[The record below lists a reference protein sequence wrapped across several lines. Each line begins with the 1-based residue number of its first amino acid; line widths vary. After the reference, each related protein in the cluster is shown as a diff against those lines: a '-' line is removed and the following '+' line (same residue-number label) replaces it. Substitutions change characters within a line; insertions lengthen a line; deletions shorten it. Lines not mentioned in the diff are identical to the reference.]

1 MTPRDLLRIARQT
14 TPGDVAGAAVIAA
27 LFFGLWAFAIVEAVI

>member
-14 TPGDVAGAAVIAA
+14 TPGDVVGAAFILA
-27 LFFGLWAFAIVEAVI
+27 LFLGLWAFAIAEAVI